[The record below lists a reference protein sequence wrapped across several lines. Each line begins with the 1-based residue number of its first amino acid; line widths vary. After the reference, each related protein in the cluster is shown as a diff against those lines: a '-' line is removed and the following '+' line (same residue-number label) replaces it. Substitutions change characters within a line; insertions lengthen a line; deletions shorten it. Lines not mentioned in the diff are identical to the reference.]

1 MGASDLEQ
9 FIQQPFVGAML
20 GLMCFFLV
28 LLLAVVVLLIVFRR
42 RRNRPLSPASTT
54 PAALHDMP
62 DLSLLVKAPAPAP
75 ASRPAS
81 TAPQVAPPAPPPTRA
96 ARQGTY
102 LVPVRDGDA
111 AEVVE
116 VLTILRDV
124 VDGRLVVQM
133 GDKAYR
139 SVNSDPEFK
148 DRFTRLMRELA
159 QVASKPAA
167 SAPEAPTA
175 PSTTDAPAPVET
187 PPPAAPPRQAAPR
200 RTDPSPDF
208 GTPAPGILPSFKL
221 EDNPLQKRR
230 RGEKF
235 EPKPVPEINIAGA
248 IESYL
253 QHKLNL
259 TGEFAGRSIH
269 IYPSPDGG
277 VSIEVDGQYFDSVA
291 DVSDVAVRNFLSET
305 IQEWQDRH

>member
-28 LLLAVVVLLIVFRR
+28 LLLVVVALLIFVRR
-42 RRNRPLSPASTT
+42 RRNHPFAPVSAS

-62 DLSLLVKAPAPAP
+62 DLSLLVNTPAPAP
-75 ASRPAS
+75 ANRPAPA
-81 TAPQVAPPAPPPTRA
+81 APQAVPPAPPPTRT

-102 LVPVRDGDA
+102 RVPVRDGGA

-139 SVNSDPEFK
+139 NVNSDPEFR

-167 SAPEAPTA
+167 PASESPAASPASAPPPLET
-175 PSTTDAPAPVET
+175 T
-187 PPPAAPPRQAAPR
+187 PPPAIPPPQSAPR
-200 RTDPSPDF
+200 RTVPPPDPGAS
-208 GTPAPGILPSFKL
+208 APGLLPSFKL

-253 QHKLNL
+253 QHKLYL
-259 TGEFAGRSIH
+259 TGEFAGRTIH
-269 IYPSPDGG
+269 IYPAPDGG

-291 DVSDVAVRNFLSET
+291 DVSDAAVRNFLSET

>member
-1 MGASDLEQ
+1 MGGSDLEQ

-28 LLLAVVVLLIVFRR
+28 LLLVVVALLIYVRR
-42 RRNRPLSPASTT
+42 RRKRLLAPAVAA

-62 DLSLLVKAPAPAP
+62 DLSLLVNTPNTPVPAAPNRPAPQ
-75 ASRPAS
+75 S
-81 TAPQVAPPAPPPTRA
+81 APPAAPPMRA

-139 SVNSDPEFK
+139 NVNSDPDFK

-167 SAPEAPTA
+167 PASESPPVPNTAAPAVDEAPPSTA
-175 PSTTDAPAPVET
+175 PS
-187 PPPAAPPRQAAPR
+187 PPPAPR
-200 RTDPSPDF
+200 RTPPPPGDSL
-208 GTPAPGILPSFKL
+208 PAPGILPSFKL
-221 EDNPLQKRR
+221 EDNPLQQRR

-235 EPKPVPEINIAGA
+235 EPKPVPEINIASA

-253 QHKLNL
+253 QHKLYL

-269 IYPSPDGG
+269 IYPAPDGG

-291 DVSDVAVRNFLSET
+291 DVSDVAVRTFLSET

>member
-1 MGASDLEQ
+1 MGGSDLEQ

-28 LLLAVVVLLIVFRR
+28 LLLVVAGLLIYVRR
-42 RRNRPLSPASTT
+42 RRNRPLSPVAAA

-62 DLSLLVKAPAPAP
+62 DLNLLVNAPAPAP
-75 ASRPAS
+75 ASRSAPAM
-81 TAPQVAPPAPPPTRA
+81 TQAAPTAPPPTRA

-139 SVNSDPEFK
+139 NVNSDSDFK

-167 SAPEAPTA
+167 PASESPAATPIE
-175 PSTTDAPAPVET
+175 APAPVET
-187 PPPAAPPRQAAPR
+187 PPPAAPPPQPAPR
-200 RTDPSPDF
+200 RSTPPPNP
-208 GTPAPGILPSFKL
+208 GTPAPGMLPSFKL

-253 QHKLNL
+253 QHKLYL
-259 TGEFAGRSIH
+259 TGEFNGRSIH
-269 IYPSPDGG
+269 IYPAPDGG